1 MAGWGLSSYQ
11 DLDCAQDAHGCP
23 LGAGWETFGI
33 GPRGV
38 APDLSQVLEHDWAQ
52 HKTMCLVFWLRF
64 GYKLKVTYFDE
75 I

>member
-1 MAGWGLSSYQ
+1 MPSQ
-11 DLDCAQDAHGCP
+11 
-23 LGAGWETFGI
+23 GAGWETFGI

-52 HKTMCLVFWLRF
+52 HKTMCLVFWPRF
-64 GYKLKVTYFDE
+64 DCKLKVTVFYE

>member
-1 MAGWGLSSYQ
+1 MPSQ
-11 DLDCAQDAHGCP
+11 
-23 LGAGWETFGI
+23 GAGWETFGI

-52 HKTMCLVFWLRF
+52 HKTMRLVLWPRF
-64 GYKLKVTYFDE
+64 DGKLKVTVFYE

>member
-1 MAGWGLSSYQ
+1 MGALQLSRSGL
-11 DLDCAQDAHGCP
+11 CPGCP
-23 LGAGWETFGI
+23 WVPSQGAGWETFGI

-52 HKTMCLVFWLRF
+52 HKTMCLVLWPRF
-64 GYKLKVTYFDE
+64 DCKLKVTVFYE